1 MPMLQ
6 VVLRSLE
13 LWPECSIGGQVGGGS
28 RAARRRS
35 KRLQASI
42 PKKRGKGQD
51 ARGFPGPA
59 QQWGRIQ
66 TTIMR
71 VLQDSQTSV
80 TSSASLPVKLFDL
93 KEKKKLFDKGP
104 VCGPSRIAGKGEEG
118 VGHV

>member
-1 MPMLQ
+1 
-6 VVLRSLE
+6 
-13 LWPECSIGGQVGGGS
+13 
-28 RAARRRS
+28 
-35 KRLQASI
+35 
-42 PKKRGKGQD
+42 
-51 ARGFPGPA
+51 
-59 QQWGRIQ
+59 
-66 TTIMR
+66 MR